1 MAKDVATF
9 QSNKSRYPI
18 PFGQAHHHSVGL
30 STYDMY
36 IYVYTYVY
44 IYIIYIIL
52 YIYIIVCSMYVYA
65 YAYTPPWSCHYS
77 PTILSL
83 LPHSSITQ
91 VEAKLYNWG
100 DYNRYSVQAV
110 GKHTTWRAG
119 SGGRS
124 ASCVLARRWKGAN
137 WTQKK
142 KQTLNGGC
150 DTRKNSDAGKLQE
163 KKRPGQ
169 RSYSERASGCGCH
182 NTIPPMV
189 TVQEGEVAL
198 LGALLPGQWSYPHAI
213 VIPIIKIDYFVQS

>member
-9 QSNKSRYPI
+9 QSNKSGYPI

-44 IYIIYIIL
+44 VYI
-52 YIYIIVCSMYVYA
+52 YIYIIVCVVCMYMHMHIHLHDHA
-65 YAYTPPWSCHYS
+65 
-77 PTILSL
+77 TILPLFSHYY
-83 LPHSSITQ
+83 PIPSITQ

-119 SGGRS
+119 SGGCS

-150 DTRKNSDAGKLQE
+150 DTRKNSDAGKLQRR
-163 KKRPGQ
+163 KKGQ
-169 RSYSERASGCGCH
+169 GSAHTLKEQAVVVAITPFHPWSQCRKVKSHFSEHCCPVNGL
-182 NTIPPMV
+182 IPM
-189 TVQEGEVAL
+189 
-198 LGALLPGQWSYPHAI
+198 AI